1 MMKDLKVEVTYA
13 LSPQAKAK
21 IERPYRWLQ
30 DHLVRTC
37 VRAGVTTI
45 EQAREILKIE
55 VNDYNWKHVH
65 STTQEIPMR
74 RFAVAR
80 RDKTLWREFKLEPP
94 FTSAKDIFCLRATRT
109 VDAYRK
115 VSLKKIQLTVPGIP
129 PRQEVELRLYP
140 VPEKKVTEVRFW
152 FKGHMVGSQTVKGT
166 DIAGVHP

>member
-1 MMKDLKVEVTYA
+1 MKDLKVEVTYA